1 MLLRLMSVHA
11 RSRWKMAAVS
21 HLTELLL
28 ATGAEPIRPS
38 IPGGTQPNV
47 RTLRSLAD
55 CRAIIEGIETTRRA
69 VILGASFIGLEVAGS
84 LRSRG
89 VETHVVAPEKQPMEQ
104 ILGPNM
110 GDFIRELHTEHGVIF
125 HLEETARAINGKFVE
140 LKGGGTIEA
149 DLVVAGIGVR
159 PRIKLAQDAGLAID
173 NGVLVDAYL
182 ESSIPDI
189 FAAGDIARW
198 PEARSGNT
206 IRVEHWV
213 VAERQGQIAA
223 LNMLGRRMR
232 FTAAPFFWSKHYDTS
247 IRYVGHADAW
257 DEIAIDGDVA
267 AKDCLL
273 SYKRGGRVLA
283 VATIN
288 RDVANLE
295 AELSMERN
303 A

>member
-1 MLLRLMSVHA
+1 M
-11 RSRWKMAAVS
+11 
-21 HLTELLL
+21 
-28 ATGAEPIRPS
+28 
-38 IPGGTQPNV
+38 
-47 RTLRSLAD
+47 
-55 CRAIIEGIETTRRA
+55 
-69 VILGASFIGLEVAGS
+69 ILGASFIGLEVAAS

-89 VETHVVAPEKQPMEQ
+89 VETHVVALEKQPMGR
-104 ILGPNM
+104 ILGSDM
-110 GDFIRELHTEHGVIF
+110 GNLIKELHTAHGVFF
-125 HLEETARAINGKFVE
+125 HLEETARAINGKLVE
-140 LKGGGTIEA
+140 LKGGSTIEA

-159 PRIKLAQDAGLAID
+159 PRIELAQEAGLGID
-173 NGVLVDAYL
+173 DGVLVDAYL
-182 ESSIPDI
+182 ETATPGI

-198 PEARSGNT
+198 PEARSGNS

-223 LNMLGRRMR
+223 LNMIGRRTR

-257 DEIAIDGDVA
+257 DEIAIDGDLQ

-273 SYKRGGRVLA
+273 SYKRAGRVLA

-288 RDVANLE
+288 RDIANLE
-295 AELSMERN
+295 AELSMEQV